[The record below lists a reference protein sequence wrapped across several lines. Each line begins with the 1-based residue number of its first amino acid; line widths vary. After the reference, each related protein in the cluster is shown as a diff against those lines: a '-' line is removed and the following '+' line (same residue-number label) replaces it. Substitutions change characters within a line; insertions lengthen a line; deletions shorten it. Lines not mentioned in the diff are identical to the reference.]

1 VETSWLKGTKEEAA
15 HLMVARKKRGGGCG
29 NIGARPH
36 LLIAHSAIN
45 SPFDQSS
52 EVSTLI
58 I

>member
-1 VETSWLKGTKEEAA
+1 VWKHWGQAFPP
-15 HLMVARKKRGGGCG
+15 
-29 NIGARPH
+29 ARPH